1 MKIIRNFFEKQ
12 KVRFWLIL
20 CPVIAVL
27 CAVMALRTSFLLFHT
42 TGVFYW
48 KVFYQRGLP
57 LVIGASCIC
66 LCGVGMVLF
75 QCRDSFRST
84 IKTDKRKWLLTLI
97 LMMIAAVIGF
107 IVSKT
112 RLGLVQENAFWG
124 KPTVALLEWHILCA
138 FAACLLWFCLEH
150 FTVSGIPDKVKAF
163 LPMIIWLFAVVIW
176 TAIPNQNGFFSPA
189 GRAPNFETYP
199 FSDGSFY
206 GHYARAAAAG
216 MGFKGNDIPP
226 RPLYIAFLTGLHLI
240 SGNQYDRIIF
250 FQTLVLG
257 LLPVFVFLCGR
268 DLHSYEA
275 GIAAALLV
283 ILRETH
289 AILVAPFGHN
299 VSTTKYFFAD
309 LPTAL
314 VCSAFIWLVIRW
326 QKSDDIS
333 KTPRWAL
340 AAGCALGAMVLIRTQ
355 SFFLVLMLFFTLIP
369 AFRNSFSRG
378 VKEVL
383 VFAAALVIC
392 IAPWLL
398 RSHRITGQF
407 VFDHPRT
414 QTAEMARS
422 YNFDKE
428 DLSQLPGENDGDY
441 TQRMTAFIAA
451 SMRKHFPTV
460 AGFVTAHF
468 LNSEISNFRLFPL
481 RDRLNDLDELWK
493 SREAY
498 WELLENG
505 NLTLYNLIFLGLG
518 IFVWAVGVSA
528 CQQRSPGA
536 GLIPLA
542 AITVFNFSTALGR
555 YSAGRYLIPTDWV
568 MMLYFAVGTA
578 DFLSM
583 VFRAGGGDIHPAGNT
598 GESAPAYWASALCL
612 FVIAAAIPVCD
623 RMIPQSF
630 VQEPS
635 ESVKALTGEL
645 QMDCPAE
652 NRFYLH
658 AIAVYPR
665 YYAAGEGEPESAKQG
680 YAAVDHG
687 RLIFLTLAPDSF
699 GTIEMPLDSAP
710 EYLPDGAEVRFSACL
725 NGPTSLAETL
735 LVEKDGK
742 MLRYEAELQ
751 KEQD

>member
-150 FTVSGIPDKVKAF
+150 FTDSGIPDKVKAF

-333 KTPRWAL
+333 KTPRWAF

-451 SMRKHFPTV
+451 SMRKHFPAV
-460 AGFVTAHF
+460 AGFVAAHF

-568 MMLYFAVGTA
+568 MMLYFGVGLA
-578 DFLSM
+578 DFISILYRFS
-583 VFRAGGGDIHPAGNT
+583 GGREDLET
-598 GESAPAYWASALCL
+598 GQRNHIPPYVLTGICIL
-612 FVIAAAIPVCD
+612 MIAAMIPLADRAIP
-623 RMIPQSF
+623 QKF
-630 VQEPS
+630 VPEPAA
-635 ESVKALTGEL
+635 SVREKVGPVTM
-645 QMDCPAE
+645 QCPAE
-652 NRFYLH
+652 DQFYLH
-658 AIAVYPR
+658 ALAVYPR
-665 YYAAGEGEPESAKQG
+665 YYGPWEGEPESAKQG
-680 YAAVDHG
+680 YGTADHG
-687 RLIFLTLAPDSF
+687 RLVFLTLAPGNF
-699 GTIEMPLDSAP
+699 GTMEMPLNQAP
-710 EYLPDGAEVRFSACL
+710 DYLPDGSEVWLSACVG
-725 NGPTSLAETL
+725 GPTSIVETL
-735 LVEKDGK
+735 VVEKDGESI
-742 MLRYEAELQ
+742 YYHA
-751 KEQD
+751 D

>member
-1 MKIIRNFFEKQ
+1 M
-12 KVRFWLIL
+12 IL

-27 CAVMALRTSFLLFHT
+27 CAIMLLRTAYLLFHT

-66 LCGVGMVLF
+66 LCTVGIVLF
-75 QCRDSFRST
+75 RCRETVLST
-84 IKTDKRKWLLTLI
+84 IKADRKKWRLTLI
-97 LMMIAAVIGF
+97 LMLIAAVTGL

-124 KPTVALLEWHILCA
+124 KPTVALLEWHIVFA
-138 FAACLLWFCLEH
+138 FAMCLLWFCLEH
-150 FTVSGIPDKVKAF
+150 FTAAGIPDKVKAF
-163 LPMIIWLFAVVIW
+163 LPLIIWLFAVVIW

-216 MGFKGNDIPP
+216 MGFKGDDIPP

-250 FQTLVLG
+250 YQTLVLG
-257 LLPVFVFLCGR
+257 LLPVFVYLCGR

-275 GIAAALLV
+275 GIAASFLV

-314 VCSAFIWLVIRW
+314 VCAAFIWLVIRW
-326 QKSDDIS
+326 QKSEKAS
-333 KTPRWAL
+333 KAPRWAF

-355 SFFLVLMLFFTLIP
+355 SFFLILMLLFPLIP
-369 AFRNSFSRG
+369 AFRKSFSQG
-378 VKEVL
+378 LKEVL
-383 VFAAALVIC
+383 LFAAALVVC

-407 VFDHPRT
+407 VFDHPMT

-481 RDRLNDLDELWK
+481 RDRLNDLGELLK
-493 SREAY
+493 SKEAW

-505 NLTLYNLIFLGLG
+505 DLTLYNLIFLGLG

-528 CQQRSPGA
+528 CHQRSPHA

-555 YSAGRYLIPTDWV
+555 YSAGRYLIPTDWI
-568 MMLYFAVGTA
+568 MMLYFAIGLA
-578 DFLSM
+578 DLIS
-583 VFRAGGGDIHPAGNT
+583 VIFRISGGREELKT
-598 GESAPAYWASALCL
+598 GQRTNIPPYVLTCICIL
-612 FVIAAAIPVCD
+612 LIAAMIPLADRAIP
-623 RMIPQSF
+623 QKF
-630 VQEPS
+630 EPEPA
-635 ESVKALTGEL
+635 ESVKEQLGPMTMECA
-645 QMDCPAE
+645 AE
-652 NRFYLH
+652 DQFYLH

-665 YYAAGEGEPESAKQG
+665 YYGPWEGEPESAKQG
-680 YAAVDHG
+680 YGVADHG
-687 RLIFLTLAPDSF
+687 RLVFLTLAPGNF
-699 GTIEMPLDSAP
+699 GTMEMPLDQTP
-710 EYLPDGAEVRFSACL
+710 DYLPDGAKVRRSACAG
-725 NGPTSLAETL
+725 GPTSIVDTL
-735 LVEKDGK
+735 VMEKDG
-742 MLRYEAELQ
+742 ELIYY
-751 KEQD
+751 DAD